1 MTRRTSRTEGL
12 WGRLADIRDRLK
24 DVLLLKS
31 NVTGMTG
38 HVHRGSGV
46 PVVDRFSHVLSVLY
60 YAEDSGVFFL
70 NDGGQTPVSAVG
82 RVFELTPALA
92 ADNALAEGL
101 ERILSSEMPGQSV
114 YSVSLFAS
122 SASVRET
129 LTEYVRSR
137 SGAERLPKDAA
148 GVLKEMAV
156 RRARMMDERAR
167 SLAFETHTPV
177 RHFRVW
183 LSVVCAPGE
192 AELLHILEGR
202 SSQALTHFLRA
213 SQSIEVALKQFG
225 IYAYAWDAQDWI
237 DTVREIVNPQKAAA
251 GLLPETSL
259 AGHRAKTGSDDEA
272 RVRPDVL
279 RAAAVFPDTTI
290 DVARDGIVF
299 ASPTTEA
306 DAREN
311 AVEAVGL
318 AVTGLPAHTHLSRLR
333 IVLGAAA
340 ASRARINTPFLWTTS
355 VEPSALTQDRSLIAM
370 KHARV
375 RQLVNTEIGHF
386 LTDLA
391 ERGRDLEIAQKA
403 CEDGRG
409 LARVAQT
416 MIVYASAGKGI
427 AAAHNAANVLAA
439 AGFQAQVDL
448 GLQVMDL
455 MQSLPLEA
463 GVSLMR
469 DIKTAG
475 RAYTVTRQAAGHML
489 PVVGEFRGSPARAS
503 ETKRKPMLM
512 LVARSGELMPIDIFA
527 NRNGNYNAVVAGTSG
542 SGKSVLTQE
551 IVTSVLATGGR
562 VWVFDIGKSYETC
575 VELAKGQFIDFEKA
589 REAEQKLCLNPLDM
603 MGEDPAETLDEVA
616 QIIAAMANGSAPMEM
631 TAMELVKVNIAA
643 VVQKARSEGR
653 IAQLSDLVLQLMA
666 TRDAALHDVAV
677 RLSPFAAGGRFASW
691 FEGKAN
697 VNFEAALVVL
707 EMEALANKPVLQSA
721 VLLICIMR
729 ILQEIRTRPRSEKKL
744 IVIDEAWRLLTG
756 ESGVFI
762 EWACRT
768 LRKYG
773 AGIVCI
779 SQSMEDFRMSGTAR
793 AVRANADSVFLF
805 RQKSE
810 GIAAF
815 TSDPALQRTLSGLT
829 TVSETYSEVWA
840 RVGDAPGVVGRLI
853 LDPFSMTA
861 FSTRADVFDAV
872 RREKAKGKS
881 AVQAIAEVAR
891 KTCAG

>member
-1 MTRRTSRTEGL
+1 MTRRSNRTEGL

-82 RVFELTPALA
+82 RVFELTPALT

-122 SASVRET
+122 AASVRET

-167 SLAFETHTPV
+167 SLAFETRTPL

-259 AGHRAKTGSDDEA
+259 AGHRAKTGADDET

-299 ASPTTEA
+299 ASPTGEA

-333 IVLGAAA
+333 IVLGAAD

-355 VEPSALTQDRSLIAM
+355 VEPSALTQDRSLVAM

-386 LTDLA
+386 
-391 ERGRDLEIAQKA
+391 
-403 CEDGRG
+403 
-409 LARVAQT
+409 
-416 MIVYASAGKGI
+416 
-427 AAAHNAANVLAA
+427 
-439 AGFQAQVDL
+439 
-448 GLQVMDL
+448 
-455 MQSLPLEA
+455 
-463 GVSLMR
+463 
-469 DIKTAG
+469 
-475 RAYTVTRQAAGHML
+475 
-489 PVVGEFRGSPARAS
+489 
-503 ETKRKPMLM
+503 
-512 LVARSGELMPIDIFA
+512 
-527 NRNGNYNAVVAGTSG
+527 
-542 SGKSVLTQE
+542 
-551 IVTSVLATGGR
+551 
-562 VWVFDIGKSYETC
+562 
-575 VELAKGQFIDFEKA
+575 
-589 REAEQKLCLNPLDM
+589 
-603 MGEDPAETLDEVA
+603 
-616 QIIAAMANGSAPMEM
+616 
-631 TAMELVKVNIAA
+631 
-643 VVQKARSEGR
+643 
-653 IAQLSDLVLQLMA
+653 
-666 TRDAALHDVAV
+666 
-677 RLSPFAAGGRFASW
+677 
-691 FEGKAN
+691 
-697 VNFEAALVVL
+697 
-707 EMEALANKPVLQSA
+707 
-721 VLLICIMR
+721 
-729 ILQEIRTRPRSEKKL
+729 
-744 IVIDEAWRLLTG
+744 
-756 ESGVFI
+756 
-762 EWACRT
+762 
-768 LRKYG
+768 
-773 AGIVCI
+773 
-779 SQSMEDFRMSGTAR
+779 
-793 AVRANADSVFLF
+793 
-805 RQKSE
+805 
-810 GIAAF
+810 
-815 TSDPALQRTLSGLT
+815 
-829 TVSETYSEVWA
+829 
-840 RVGDAPGVVGRLI
+840 
-853 LDPFSMTA
+853 
-861 FSTRADVFDAV
+861 
-872 RREKAKGKS
+872 
-881 AVQAIAEVAR
+881 
-891 KTCAG
+891 